1 VLAIAGRLEAAG
13 FEAWCVGGAIRDAL
27 LGGAPLDWDLAT
39 SARPETVRE
48 LFGRKRTIPVGIEFG
63 TVCVLDDAGVGHEI
77 TTFRRDVRTDGRH
90 AEVEFGA
97 SLDED
102 LARRDFTINAI
113 AYRPSSGEVRDPFGG
128 QRDLEARV
136 VRAVGDPEQRM
147 REDRLRALRAIR
159 FASRYEFAI
168 DDATLAA
175 IRRSAPHLTRLSRE
189 RVQQELVKTMQ
200 QVRRPS
206 GALRTWRDVG
216 ALRVVIPALSELSEL
231 ALRTLDELP
240 RDTDAGPARPQRT
253 SNRIAALFLDADPAT
268 ARRAMNDLRFSKHET
283 NWTVRLVELWRS
295 AGIEMAATLER
306 GAPSDARARRWLSQ
320 IGRLRAGGFLRIAS
334 ARWSAARALGLDAPD
349 ARAVRTLHRQ
359 LRRSLFL
366 DPIEIA
372 DLAVGGDEL
381 RAAGIPAGPI
391 YAKILDALLE
401 WVLEDPARNTC
412 EALLAELPRILAELG
427 EEGADDHSST
437 DS

>member
-1 VLAIAGRLEAAG
+1 
-13 FEAWCVGGAIRDAL
+13 
-27 LGGAPLDWDLAT
+27 
-39 SARPETVRE
+39 
-48 LFGRKRTIPVGIEFG
+48 
-63 TVCVLDDAGVGHEI
+63 
-77 TTFRRDVRTDGRH
+77 
-90 AEVEFGA
+90 
-97 SLDED
+97 
-102 LARRDFTINAI
+102 
-113 AYRPSSGEVRDPFGG
+113 
-128 QRDLEARV
+128 
-136 VRAVGDPEQRM
+136 
-147 REDRLRALRAIR
+147 LR
-159 FASRYEFAI
+159 Y
-168 DDATLAA
+168 
-175 IRRSAPHLTRLSRE
+175 
-189 RVQQELVKTMQ
+189 
-200 QVRRPS
+200 
-206 GALRTWRDVG
+206 
-216 ALRVVIPALSELSEL
+216 
-231 ALRTLDELP
+231 
-240 RDTDAGPARPQRT
+240 
-253 SNRIAALFLDADPAT
+253 
-268 ARRAMNDLRFSKHET
+268 SKHET
-283 NWTVRLVELWRS
+283 NCTVRLVVLWRS
-295 AGIEMAATLER
+295 AVIEWAAPLER

-401 WVLEDPARNTC
+401 WVLEDPARNTR